1 MRNYERVRV
10 VARIRPFISS
20 DPDDAELS
28 TIVIDKKHVS
38 VNGKYV
44 YSVDAIYPMEVFT
57 EDIFKEVVEPL
68 INDFLSGYNITI
80 MAYGQTG
87 TGKTYTV
94 SGLTP
99 FVLEKIVLEG
109 FQGNIEELS
118 FQFIEVYGDT
128 IRDLLSEN
136 PAESS
141 KNLQVYDDA
150 SMEGG
155 TLVTGAV
162 RIRARTLQQ
171 VVEVVEYGTR
181 MRVTG
186 STNIHEYSSRSH
198 SILTIFNHRDK
209 SKLHLVDLAGSER
222 ASKTLNAG
230 QRFQESIGIN
240 VGLLALGN
248 VIRAL
253 RRNHSQGT
261 RQHVPYRSS
270 KLTRLLQDSLGG
282 NSRTV
287 FIACIA
293 PDSYNRDETKRTL
306 EYCTLAQQILNA
318 PIPNYSTLCEE
329 QNYGE
334 SKNSG
339 KTEKN
344 ELQRG
349 GKNIMD
355 EKNSYDIVLPGDS
368 KVPSEIEKLQG
379 VVQQLNQKVGALRK
393 ELKKDEKIFRKQ
405 ICEIQ
410 RLEEENKMWRRRVD
424 FLEGR
429 PCNSQC
435 RPRKASGASAV
446 SIVERIMRL
455 HGLDTTVYGMKES
468 RIEKNNTEVS
478 QSDEMAIVLTEN
490 SNNYNRNEV
499 EEKEIIFNNSKW
511 KENLALDAE
520 ELPHYEDSAT
530 QSVNSSDQCAADI
543 TKKILSYQ
551 IENAHNKGK
560 IISLEAL
567 LDKQCRE
574 SAMLRVELAQIRNL
588 YVREE

>member
-28 TIVIDKKHVS
+28 TIVNDKKHVI
-38 VNGKYV
+38 VDGKYV
-44 YSVDAIYPMEVFT
+44 YSVDAIYPMEVVT

-99 FVLEKIVLEG
+99 FVLEKIVLDG

-141 KNLQVYDDA
+141 KNIQVYDDV

-198 SILTIFNHRDK
+198 SIFTIFNHRDK

-222 ASKTLNAG
+222 ANKTLNTG

-318 PIPNYSTLCEE
+318 PIPNYSTMYEE
-329 QNYGE
+329 QNYGG
-334 SKNSG
+334 SKSSV
-339 KTEKN
+339 KTEEC
-344 ELQRG
+344 ELPKG
-349 GKNIMD
+349 GKNTVY
-355 EKNSYDIVLPGDS
+355 EQNSYDVVLPGGS
-368 KVPSEIEKLQG
+368 KIPTEVEKLQD
-379 VVQQLNQKVGALRK
+379 VVEHLNEKVAVLRK

-410 RLEEENKMWRRRVD
+410 RLAEENKMWRRRVD

-435 RPRKASGASAV
+435 KTHETSEADAFSV
-446 SIVERIMRL
+446 VERIMRL
-455 HGLDTTVYGMKES
+455 HGLDTFTDGMKKS
-468 RIEKNNTEVS
+468 RIQKKSTEDS
-478 QSDEMAIVLTEN
+478 QSDKKTVVFREN
-490 SNNYNRNEV
+490 SNNRNSILV
-499 EEKEIIFNNSKW
+499 EEDIFNDRKWRENST
-511 KENLALDAE
+511 LDFSE
-520 ELPHYEDSAT
+520 FSYCEDSAT
-530 QSVNSSDQCAADI
+530 QNANTSDQCAADI
-543 TKKILSYQ
+543 TKKIFSYQ

-574 SAMLRVELAQIRNL
+574 SAMLRVELAQIRNS
-588 YVREE
+588 YVPEQ